1 VCFSTPFEK
10 DGVLKHTLHFMTKM
24 QKRWM
29 LAAEVALVL
38 VIVALL
44 VATWLPAIIG
54 ARGSSGR

>member
-1 VCFSTPFEK
+1 
-10 DGVLKHTLHFMTKM
+10 MTKM
-24 QKRWM
+24 QKRLV